1 LPSVLRLCS
10 RTREP
15 LAQSHEVGPLSLE
28 ARCRMDQAA
37 RHQIDALHAQ
47 LQRAGEGM
55 LPASEDRLRVAA
67 QRGAVRHCQRSGCGR
82 RRGAHVGDEIAYGEV
97 GLVSDAADDR
107 DARFEHRA
115 GEDLFV
121 EGPQVLDRAATAAHD
136 QDIDFGVR
144 IRGRNRRGDLL
155 GGAGALY
162 RRRVQN
168 DRKTGETAR
177 QRGQDVAQCG
187 SYGRCDDT
195 QRQRKGRDRSL
206 TFGRKPARCFKP
218 CFQPGETLVQRTEPR
233 KSHRLDIE
241 LEFAARL
248 VDRRGRPHL
257 DRRAITEHDVEQL
270 GLVPEKD
277 AANLSLLVFEHEIA
291 MPGRR
296 SGESGDF
303 PTDPG
308 EPQVALDQ

>member
-1 LPSVLRLCS
+1 MRSS
-10 RTREP
+10 
-15 LAQSHEVGPLSLE
+15 S
-28 ARCRMDQAA
+28 ARA
-37 RHQIDALHAQ
+37 RACC
-47 LQRAGEGM
+47 QRAKTACC
-55 LPASEDRLRVAA
+55 LPA
-67 QRGAVRHCQRSGCGR
+67 QRGAVRHRQRSGCGR
-82 RRGAHVGDEIAYGEV
+82 RRGARVGDEIAYGEV

-107 DARFEHRA
+107 DARFEYRA
-115 GEDLFV
+115 GEDFFV

-136 QDIDFGVR
+136 QDIDFGVS
-144 IRGRNRRGDLL
+144 IRGRNRRGDLV

-162 RRRVQN
+162 RRRVQD
-168 DRKTGETAR
+168 DRKTRETAR

-187 SYGRCDDT
+187 GYGRCDDT
-195 QRQRKGRDRSL
+195 QRQRKGRERSL
-206 TFGRKPARCFKP
+206 TLGRKPARCFKP
-218 CFQPGETLVQRTEPR
+218 CLQPGKTLVQRTEAG

-248 VDRRGRPHL
+248 VDRRDRPDL
-257 DRRAITEHDVEQL
+257 DRRAVTEHDVEQL

-277 AANLSLLVFEHEIA
+277 AANLGLLVFEHEIA

-296 SGESGDF
+296 SGKSGDF